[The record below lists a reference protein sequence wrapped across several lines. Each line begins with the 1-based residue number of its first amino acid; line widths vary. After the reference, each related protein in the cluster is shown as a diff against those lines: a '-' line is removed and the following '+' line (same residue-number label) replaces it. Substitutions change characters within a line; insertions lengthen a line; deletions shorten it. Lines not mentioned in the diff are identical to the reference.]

1 MLWVEKLEVL
11 SASYVNGMQ
20 TCLNKLFTYLV
31 DNHLITYNPRTH
43 VKRPHPEDSEIHPWT
58 SEELADI
65 LEASKPRREYIIFW
79 LGAITGMRVGEIL
92 GLRWSDINFSKGTIS
107 AKRTLSCDD
116 NTVFLPPKTKNSR
129 REIFISKQ
137 HVSFLKKYKLQ
148 QGNGGKGLV
157 CTTRADTA
165 YYQTNVGTVLRQV
178 YEEVGLEYRGTHNF
192 RHTHATLLIRNGANV
207 KDVSL
212 RLGHGKIETTLKLY
226 VHPNEDDKKKTAE
239 MVAQII

>member
-1 MLWVEKLEVL
+1 M
-11 SASYVNGMQ
+11 
-20 TCLNKLFTYLV
+20 
-31 DNHLITYNPRTH
+31 
-43 VKRPHPEDSEIHPWT
+43 
-58 SEELADI
+58 
-65 LEASKPRREYIIFW
+65 
-79 LGAITGMRVGEIL
+79 
-92 GLRWSDINFSKGTIS
+92 
-107 AKRTLSCDD
+107 
-116 NTVFLPPKTKNSR
+116 
-129 REIFISKQ
+129 
-137 HVSFLKKYKLQ
+137 KKYKLQ

-178 YEEVGLEYRGTHNF
+178 CEEVGLEYRGTHNF

-212 RLGHGKIETTLKLY
+212 RLGHGKIEITLKLY